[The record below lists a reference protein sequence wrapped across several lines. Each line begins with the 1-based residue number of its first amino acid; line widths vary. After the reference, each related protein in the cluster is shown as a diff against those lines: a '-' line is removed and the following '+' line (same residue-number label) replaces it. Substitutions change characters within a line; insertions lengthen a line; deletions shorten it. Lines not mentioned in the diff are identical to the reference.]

1 MSEEEI
7 LALIPAE
14 LAPVFLVAAE
24 AALFENSE
32 IWQTTL
38 DKIFG
43 EDSARIIYR
52 LFRHS

>member
-14 LAPVFLVAAE
+14 LAPVFLAAAE

-32 IWQTTL
+32 IWKATL